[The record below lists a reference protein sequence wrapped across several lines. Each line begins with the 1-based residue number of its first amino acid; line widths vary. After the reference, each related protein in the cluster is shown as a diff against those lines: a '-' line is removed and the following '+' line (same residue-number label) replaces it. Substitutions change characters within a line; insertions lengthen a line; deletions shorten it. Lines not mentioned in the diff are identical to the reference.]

1 VADSPK
7 GWAARETVL
16 RLLLQA
22 NGQPLGTPAR
32 KGSKVRRVQGGKQE
46 AEELFG
52 KLAGLGHH
60 APIETYPGQRVE
72 LPGCGYAGYREAS
85 KSGEPTVDVNVNI
98 KAIGNVK
105 FKFVGSEGP

>member
-16 RLLLQA
+16 RLLLEA
-22 NGQPLGTPAR
+22 NGQLLGTPAR

-52 KLAGLGHH
+52 KLAELGRG
-60 APIETYPGQRVE
+60 APIETYSGQRVE

-85 KSGEPTVDVNVNI
+85 KSGEPTVDVDVNI
-98 KAIGNVK
+98 EAIGNVK